1 MPELRKDPILDHW
14 VAFAKDRAMRPSDF
28 EASPHRRGDAVC
40 PFCEGNEHLTPNELA
55 AVRSDGSDPNEPAW
69 FVRVVENK
77 YPAVHPGREY
87 RADKIEGTLFES
99 IPGFGAHEVIIE
111 SPYHVASVGELS
123 NIQFTRVVETYRA
136 RFLAHQSDARP
147 LYPMLFK
154 NNGPEAGASLEHAH
168 SQLIVLPTV
177 PSVTRAELEA
187 ARRYHESHGKCIFCD
202 LVDRE
207 ISSKERMVAESENF
221 AAFCPFA
228 ARFSY
233 ETWIFPKPH
242 TSRFE
247 LLSDAMLV
255 EFSGLFLDV
264 LRRIEAVLDR
274 PAYNYYIHTSPI
286 KTKNASGC
294 YHWHLEITPRLSK
307 MAGYE
312 LGSGYYIN
320 PVLPEFA
327 AYQLRTG
334 YDGNEHVV
342 S

>member
-14 VAFAKDRAMRPSDF
+14 VAFAKDRALRPSDF
-28 EASPHRRGDAVC
+28 EAVPRRRPGAVC
-40 PFCEGNEHLTPNELA
+40 PFCEGNEHLTPSELMR
-55 AVRSDGSDPNEPAW
+55 VRREGAGEDSARWE
-69 FVRVVENK
+69 VRVVENK
-77 YPAVHPGREY
+77 YPAVHPDREY
-87 RADKIEGTLFES
+87 RADKIEGILLQS

-111 SPYHVASVGELS
+111 SPRHILSLTELS
-123 NIQFTRVVETYRA
+123 ALEFTRVIEVYRA
-136 RFLAHQSDARP
+136 RFLAHRSDSRP
-147 LYPMLFK
+147 MYPMLFK

-187 ARRYHESHGKCIFCD
+187 ARRYREAHGECVFCD
-202 LVDRE
+202 LIARE
-207 ISSKERMVAESENF
+207 ISTKERLVAESESF

-233 ETWIFPKPH
+233 ETWVLPKCH
-242 TSRFE
+242 AGRFE
-247 LLSDAMLV
+247 SLDDSLLA
-255 EFSGLFLDV
+255 EFSRLFLSV

-274 PAYNYYIHTSPI
+274 PAYNYYIHTSPL
-286 KTKNASGC
+286 KTENDCGC

-320 PVLPEFA
+320 PVLPEDA
-327 AYQLRTG
+327 ASRLRAG
-334 YDGNEHVV
+334 DENG
-342 S
+342 